1 MMNGVNYFSMHRQI
15 LDQQQSAEAAIQ
27 TQRAAEGKKS
37 EAIKK
42 LGEIKKGAEA
52 FESYFI
58 QSLLKEMR
66 KGIPKGEE
74 GGVGLREDMYQS
86 MFDEAIAEKIAKS
99 GGLGLARLLSEKMS
113 EPLKPSKETVDSI
126 GRTKDLKPINR

>member
-15 LDQQQSAEAAIQ
+15 VDQQKSAEAAIQ
-27 TQRAAEGKKS
+27 AQRATGGKS
-37 EAIKK
+37 AEAIEK
-42 LGEIKKGAEA
+42 LTEIKKGAEA

-58 QSLLKEMR
+58 QTLLKEMR
-66 KGIPKGEE
+66 KGVPKGEA

-99 GGLGLARLLSEKMS
+99 GGMGLAKLLSEKMS
-113 EPLKPSKETVDSI
+113 ESLKPSNEAFDSTH
-126 GRTKDLKPINR
+126 RTKDFKPIHR